1 MALRFKRVKANNRKF
16 CLDKDLVQVLL
27 KKMNNQNVGDISEGK
42 GYTRITTT
50 TNDSNRVIFYAH
62 PFFQGRRWYDWA
74 YVHFE
79 EINATGDAIE
89 NYYPAKILGFVKL
102 NGITEAVI

>member
-1 MALRFKRVKANNRKF
+1 
-16 CLDKDLVQVLL
+16 
-27 KKMNNQNVGDISEGK
+27 MNNQNVGDISEEYRIE

-50 TNDSNRVIFYAH
+50 TNDGNKVIFYAH

-79 EINATGDAIE
+79 KINATGDAVE
-89 NYYPAKILGFVKL
+89 N
-102 NGITEAVI
+102 